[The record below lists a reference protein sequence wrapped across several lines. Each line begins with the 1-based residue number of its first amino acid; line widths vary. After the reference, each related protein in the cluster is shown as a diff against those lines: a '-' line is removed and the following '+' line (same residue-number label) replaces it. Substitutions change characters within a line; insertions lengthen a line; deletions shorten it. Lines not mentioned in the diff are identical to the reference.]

1 MKPKITTIL
10 TLFLFTTLSAQQ
22 AEQEQ
27 PIKLDSK
34 ADSLNYS
41 LGVFVGNWMVENGF
55 GISNLQLFNQGM
67 ADLMNGNERAITD
80 STIVPIITEY
90 QLSIQNERSKQMEEQ
105 LFADLRGKQGVG
117 ALPSGVHY
125 IIIKKGEGPRP
136 SANDTISF
144 NAVGVF
150 PDGTVFENTVEKE
163 QPLTNVVANLIPGL
177 NEAVQLMPEG
187 ATWRIF
193 IPSALG
199 YGPAGVQNLIPPNM
213 ALVFEITLLDVNPHK
228 P

>member
-1 MKPKITTIL
+1 MKNKTRFTIQCIL
-10 TLFLFTTLSAQQ
+10 LFAVTLSAQQ
-22 AEQEQ
+22 AAQE
-27 PIKLDSK
+27 PIKLNSQ

-41 LGVFVGNWMVENGF
+41 LGVFVGNWMVNNGF
-55 GISNLQLFNQGM
+55 GISNLQVFNRGM
-67 ADLMNGNERAITD
+67 ADLMNNQPRAITD
-80 STIVPIITEY
+80 STIVPLITNH
-90 QLSIQNERSKQMEEQ
+90 QLSIQNERSRQMEEM

-125 IIIKKGEGPRP
+125 IVIKDGEGRRP
-136 SANDTISF
+136 AAGDTIIF

-150 PDGTVFENTVEKE
+150 PDGTVFENSLQKE
-163 QPLTNVVANLIPGL
+163 QPIKNIAANLIPGL

-199 YGPAGVQNLIPPNM
+199 YGPAGVPNLIPPNM
-213 ALVFEITLLDVNPHK
+213 ALVFEITLLEIK